1 MMLRYLQISILIGAG
16 VATLNA
22 GQIQL
27 SGTGP
32 VNNNVAGFGLTGTTA
47 SANPGQYVQP
57 VGSNNCAGL
66 QYNSAPCANA
76 LATNVT
82 KGNYITALFAGAT
95 GMIAVPDAAQN
106 SPSSSGMITSSLI
119 GADGTAISFDLMNAP
134 NQAGGYSG
142 SSTCSNCADA
152 NFWKSN
158 NANADLII
166 AVGLNNIAS
175 VSTMLQDYYG
185 AVGTSNVNIAFC
197 FSTTSNGSCDVAR
210 TSLTLVDGTQI
221 RAGVV
226 CNPLVT
232 GSCPT
237 GTGASSVS
245 VDSLA
250 STSTIG
256 TTTINTAQ
264 VFSSSYTSIPTTL
277 PTGATNL
284 SPWKG
289 STGGSVVLD
298 AQQFLFS
305 GLASSTYL
313 SYIEIT
319 DPNNINY
326 ASSSVL
332 GSHYA
337 LSAVTIDQAPEPAS
351 ILLILSGLGVVGIA
365 RRRRA
370 VR

>member
-32 VNNNVAGFGLTGTTA
+32 INNNVAGFGLTGSTVT
-47 SANPGQYVQP
+47 ANPGQYVQP
-57 VGSNNCAGL
+57 IGSNNCAGK
-66 QYNSAPCANA
+66 QYNGTGCAGDV
-76 LATNVT
+76 ATNVT

-95 GMIAVPDAAQN
+95 GVTGSPDAALN
-106 SPSSSGMITSSLI
+106 SPSSSGMITSSLT
-119 GADGTAISFDLMNAP
+119 GVDGTPISFDLMNAP
-134 NQAGGYSG
+134 NGAGGYSG
-142 SSTCSNCADA
+142 SATCSNCTDA

-158 NANADLII
+158 GVTNDLIV
-166 AVGLNNIAS
+166 AVGLNNISS

-185 AVGTSNVNIAFC
+185 RVGTSNVKINFC
-197 FSTTSNGSCDVAR
+197 FSTTASGSCDVAT
-210 TSLTLVDGTQI
+210 TSVTLVDGTQI

-226 CNPLVT
+226 CNPSVT

-237 GTGASSVS
+237 SDASLINSTG
-245 VDSLA
+245 LA
-250 STSTIG
+250 ATSTIG

-264 VFSSSYTSIPTTL
+264 VFSASYTSIPTTL
-277 PTGATNL
+277 PTSMTNP
-284 SPWKG
+284 SPWAG

-305 GLASSTYL
+305 GLSSSTYL
-313 SYIEIT
+313 SSIEFT
-319 DPNNINY
+319 DVNNGNWSSGVA
-326 ASSSVL
+326 AS
-332 GSHYA
+332 HFA
-337 LSAVTIDQAPEPAS
+337 LSAITVDQAPEPGS
-351 ILLILSGLGVVGIA
+351 IFLMLSGLGVVGMA
-365 RRRRA
+365 ARRRA